1 MEENFY
7 KKIKDT
13 FDNPPEYPYEPAQ
26 WEAMK
31 ERLKPA
37 ATPSKGVY
45 WQKYGW
51 LLLWALPFL
60 FLGGYT
66 LHQNNQSNRKI
77 TALETALEIEINKNN
92 IHQSDTIFN
101 HVVINQY
108 DTIYHTTTVYQQI
121 NQSGDLSD
129 HSILAANQLPQ
140 ELNSTQK
147 AIIRFN
153 EKINQLFSEEHFT
166 PTNISSLGEIQQS
179 LYANKALAETPLRYN
194 EAALK
199 QALEKISLLSATAL
213 EIPLRDIHLFRYFEP
228 LTPIYQEDAKLLAFM
243 RPTGFSLG
251 AEGSLLKLIRNEGK
265 DKQGFTAGLNTE
277 ISFSE
282 NVSMFLGAEYL
293 RLHYELEDNA
303 DISAYPVITPNS
315 DQDAFNY
322 LRVNSKYLQ
331 IPFGFKYS
339 FRKDKDFRPYL
350 GFGAVARKSIKKELS
365 YEFLSL
371 FDEYYLKRTYQADNF
386 SINTLRGKLG
396 VKYKIQKH
404 WNLYFEGTYDHDF
417 RLGTSDFEKVK
428 YLNLRAG
435 VLYRF

>member
-7 KKIKDT
+7 KNIKNT

-26 WEAMK
+26 WEVMK
-31 ERLKPA
+31 ERLKPV

-60 FLGGYT
+60 LLGGYT
-66 LHQNNQSNRKI
+66 FHQNNQSNLKI
-77 TALETALEIEINKNN
+77 TALETALEVEVNKNS

-121 NQSGDLSD
+121 NQAGDLSD
-129 HSILAANQLPQ
+129 DSILAANQLTQ
-140 ELNSTQK
+140 KSNSTKK

-166 PTNISSLGEIQQS
+166 PTSINSLGEIQQS
-179 LYANKALAETPLRYN
+179 LYANKALEETPLRYN
-194 EAALK
+194 ETALK
-199 QALEKISLLSATAL
+199 QALEEISLLSATAL

-228 LTPIYQEDAKLLAFM
+228 PTPIYQEDAKLLAFM

-251 AEGSLLKLIRNEGK
+251 IEGSLLKLIRNEGNNQK
-265 DKQGFTAGLNTE
+265 GFTAGLNAD
-277 ISFSE
+277 IHFSD
-282 NVSMFLGAEYL
+282 NVSMFLGGEYL
-293 RLHYELEDNA
+293 RLHYELGADA
-303 DISAYPVITPNS
+303 DISAYPAITPNS
-315 DQDAFNY
+315 DQDAFHY

-331 IPFGFKYS
+331 IPFGFKYT
-339 FRKDKDFRPYL
+339 FGKDKIFRPYL
-350 GFGAVARKSIKKELS
+350 GLGAVARKSIKKELN

-371 FDEYYLKRTYQADNF
+371 FDEYYLDRTYQANDF
-386 SINTLRGKLG
+386 SINTLRGELG
-396 VKYKIQKH
+396 FQYQLHKH
-404 WNLYFEGTYDHDF
+404 WNFYLESTYDHDF
-417 RLGTSDFEKVK
+417 RVGTVDFEKVK
-428 YLNLRAG
+428 YFNLRTG
-435 VLYRF
+435 VMYRF